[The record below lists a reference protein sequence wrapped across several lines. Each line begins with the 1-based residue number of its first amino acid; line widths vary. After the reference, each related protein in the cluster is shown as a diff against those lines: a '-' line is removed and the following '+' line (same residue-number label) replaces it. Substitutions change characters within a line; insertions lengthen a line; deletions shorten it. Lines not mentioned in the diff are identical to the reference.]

1 MGGVFKLRI
10 VLSGML
16 ESEETVYRFS
26 VLQGMGALDSEI
38 SAVYV
43 KEEELEAFLLENKSR
58 VISLEDM
65 KERAQYLPVFP
76 EKVKSKTDR
85 DCIKSGKPQLVSCAK
100 EDGVYRV
107 GFFNKRGEFL
117 SDYGDAVL
125 SRLLGEVFCGK
136 AILLKSEL
144 IDSSVYELLSGM
156 SDKMSEVL
164 NDLSRGKLTGGDLS
178 DSSLN
183 GIFGD
188 SPTVKS
194 EGLKGGVGNGVN
206 VYSKYASSVSVEA
219 SEIQATGTAILDMS
233 KCSLLSEFSL
243 YDECDDDDLPET
255 SLDRLTLIFPSGIG
269 NLRGDSFTVRAEELC
284 IQNLEV
290 LGSFNEVALYDAE
303 LSGVNEITAEYIVI
317 DGCSGIDK
325 LTISAPW
332 YSKNL
337 GDIALCDLP
346 TLSELTVNRFQVAV
360 NAKTVLIIEDC
371 PKLRKV
377 YLSCVATNLS
387 CALDLA
393 RFGGDTEAGRE
404 LFYQSHTSIRE
415 LQVECSSFSCSER
428 LVDITREFPD
438 LEKLCLT
445 GNLEINQ
452 SDFVLVVPRGCKV
465 DCSDR
470 RLRSK
475 VVTRQ
480 V

>member
-16 ESEETVYRFS
+16 DSEETVYRFS

-38 SAVYV
+38 SAVCV
-43 KEEELEAFLLENKSR
+43 KEAELEAFLLENKSR
-58 VISLEDM
+58 VLSLEGM
-65 KERAQYLPVFP
+65 KERAKYLPVFP
-76 EKVKSKTDR
+76 EKVKSKTDNS
-85 DCIKSGKPQLVSCAK
+85 CIKSGKSQLVSCVK

-178 DSSLN
+178 ESSFN
-183 GIFGD
+183 GVFGD

-194 EGLKGGVGNGVN
+194 EGLKGVGNGVN
-206 VYSKYASSVSVEA
+206 IYSKYASSVSVEA

-269 NLRGDSFTVRAEELC
+269 NLRGNSFTVMAKELC
-284 IQNLEV
+284 IQNLGV
-290 LGSFNEVALYDAE
+290 LGSFKEVALCDTA
-303 LSGVNEITAEYIVI
+303 LSGVSEIIAENILM
-317 DGCSGIDK
+317 DSCSGLEK
-325 LTISAPW
+325 LTISAAW
-332 YSKNL
+332 YNAKLNEVNL
-337 GDIALCDLP
+337 YNLP
-346 TLSELTVNRFQVAV
+346 TLSELNVNWLQGG
-360 NAKTVLIIEDC
+360 NSII
-371 PKLRKV
+371 
-377 YLSCVATNLS
+377 Y
-387 CALDLA
+387 
-393 RFGGDTEAGRE
+393 
-404 LFYQSHTSIRE
+404 
-415 LQVECSSFSCSER
+415 
-428 LVDITREFPD
+428 
-438 LEKLCLT
+438 
-445 GNLEINQ
+445 
-452 SDFVLVVPRGCKV
+452 
-465 DCSDR
+465 
-470 RLRSK
+470 
-475 VVTRQ
+475 
-480 V
+480 

>member
-10 VLSGML
+10 VLSGRL
-16 ESEETVYRFS
+16 DSEETVYRFS
-26 VLQGMGALDSEI
+26 VLQGMGELDGEI

-43 KEEELEAFLLENKSR
+43 KEAELEEFLLDSKSL
-58 VISLEDM
+58 VISPNDI
-65 KERAQYLPVFP
+65 KERAKYLPVFP
-76 EKVKSKTDR
+76 EKVKSKTDGS
-85 DCIKSGKPQLVSCAK
+85 CIKSGKSQLVSCAK

-107 GFFNKRGEFL
+107 GFFNKCGEFL
-117 SDYGDAVL
+117 SEYGNGVL

-136 AILLKSEL
+136 AILLRSEL

-194 EGLKGGVGNGVN
+194 EGLKGVGNGVN

-219 SEIQATGTAILDMS
+219 SEIQATGTVILDMS

-255 SLDRLTLIFPSGIG
+255 CLDKLTLIFPSGVG

-284 IQNLEV
+284 IKNLEV
-290 LGSFNEVALYDAE
+290 LGSFNEVALCDTA
-303 LSGVNEITAEYIVI
+303 LSGVSEIIAENIVI

-337 GDIALCDLP
+337 GDITLCDLP

-393 RFGGDTEAGRE
+393 RFGGDTEEGGR
-404 LFYQSHTSIRE
+404 LFSQADTSIRE
-415 LQVECSSFSCSER
+415 LSVECSWFSCSER
-428 LVDITREFPD
+428 MVDITKEFPD

-475 VVTRQ
+475 VVSRQ
-480 V
+480 E

>member
-16 ESEETVYRFS
+16 DSEEIVYRFS
-26 VLQGMGALDSEI
+26 VLQGMGALDGEI

-43 KEEELEAFLLENKSR
+43 KEAELEEFLLESKSL
-58 VISLEDM
+58 VVSPSDI
-65 KERAQYLPVFP
+65 KERAKYLPVFP
-76 EKVKSKTDR
+76 EKVKSKTDSS
-85 DCIKSGKPQLVSCAK
+85 CIKSGKPQLISCAK
-100 EDGVYRV
+100 EDGKYRV
-107 GFFNKRGEFL
+107 GFFNRLGEFL
-117 SDYGDAVL
+117 SEYGEGAL

-178 DSSLN
+178 ESSFN
-183 GIFGD
+183 GVFGD

-194 EGLKGGVGNGVN
+194 EGLKGVGNGVN
-206 VYSKYASSVSVEA
+206 IYSKYASSVSVRA
-219 SEIQATGTAILDMS
+219 KEIQATGTVILDMS

-243 YDECDDDDLPET
+243 DDGCDDDDLPDT
-255 SLDRLTLIFPSGIG
+255 SLDKLTLIFPSGVG

-284 IQNLEV
+284 IKNLEV

-377 YLSCVATNLS
+377 YLNCVATNLS

-393 RFGGDTEAGRE
+393 RFGGDTEEGGR
-404 LFYQSHTSIRE
+404 LFSQADTSIRE
-415 LQVECSSFSCSER
+415 LSVECSWFSCSER
-428 LVDITREFPD
+428 MVDITREFPD

-475 VVTRQ
+475 VVSRQ
-480 V
+480 E

>member
-10 VLSGML
+10 VLSGRL
-16 ESEETVYRFS
+16 DSEETVYRFS
-26 VLQGMGALDSEI
+26 VLQGMGELDGEI

-43 KEEELEAFLLENKSR
+43 KEAELEEFLLDSKSL
-58 VISLEDM
+58 VISPNDI
-65 KERAQYLPVFP
+65 KERAKYLPVFP
-76 EKVKSKTDR
+76 EKVKSTTDSG
-85 DCIKSGKPQLVSCAK
+85 CIKSGKSQLVSCAK
-100 EDGVYRV
+100 EDGMYRV
-107 GFFNKRGEFL
+107 GFFNGRGEFL
-117 SDYGDAVL
+117 SEYGDGVL
-125 SRLLGEVFCGK
+125 SRLLGDVFCGK

-156 SDKMSEVL
+156 SDKMSEVF

-194 EGLKGGVGNGVN
+194 EGLKGVGNGVN

-219 SEIQATGTAILDMS
+219 SEIQATGTVILDMS
-233 KCSLLSEFSL
+233 KCSFLSEFSL
-243 YDECDDDDLPET
+243 GGDCDDDDLP
-255 SLDRLTLIFPSGIG
+255 DKLTLIFPRGVG

-377 YLSCVATNLS
+377 YLNCVATNLS

-393 RFGGDTEAGRE
+393 RFGGDTEEGGR
-404 LFYQSHTSIRE
+404 LFSQADTSIRE
-415 LQVECSSFSCSER
+415 LSVECSWFSCSER
-428 LVDITREFPD
+428 MVDITREFPD

-452 SDFVLVVPRGCKV
+452 SDFILVVPRGCTV

-480 V
+480 E

>member
-16 ESEETVYRFS
+16 DSEETVYRFS
-26 VLQGMGALDSEI
+26 VLQGMGALDGEI

-43 KEEELEAFLLENKSR
+43 KEAEIEEFLLENKSR
-58 VISLEDM
+58 VLSLEGM
-65 KERAQYLPVFP
+65 KERAKCLPVFP
-76 EKVKSKTDR
+76 EKVKPKTDSG
-85 DCIKSGKPQLVSCAK
+85 CIKSGKSQLVSCVK

-117 SDYGDAVL
+117 SDYGDGVL
-125 SRLLGEVFCGK
+125 SRLLGDVFCGK

-194 EGLKGGVGNGVN
+194 EGLKGVGNGVN
-206 VYSKYASSVSVEA
+206 VYSKYASSVSVSAE
-219 SEIQATGTAILDMS
+219 EIQATGTVILDMS

-255 SLDRLTLIFPSGIG
+255 CLDKLALIFPRGVG

-337 GDIALCDLP
+337 GDITLCDLP

-371 PKLRKV
+371 QKLRKV
-377 YLSCVATNLS
+377 YLNCVTTNLS
-387 CALDLA
+387 CVLDLA
-393 RFGGDTEAGRE
+393 RFGGDTEEGGR
-404 LFYQSHTSIRE
+404 LFSQADTSIRE
-415 LQVECSSFSCSER
+415 LSVECSWFSCSER
-428 LVDITREFPD
+428 MVDITREFPD

-445 GNLEINQ
+445 GKLEINQ
-452 SDFVLVVPRGCKV
+452 SDFILVVPRGCTV

-475 VVTRQ
+475 VVSRQ
-480 V
+480 E

>member
-10 VLSGML
+10 VLSGVL
-16 ESEETVYRFS
+16 DSEETVYRFS

-43 KEEELEAFLLENKSR
+43 KEAELEEFLLENKSL
-58 VISLEDM
+58 VISPNDI
-65 KERAQYLPVFP
+65 KERAKYLPVFP
-76 EKVKSKTDR
+76 EKVKSKTDSG
-85 DCIKSGKPQLVSCAK
+85 CIKSGKSQLVSCVK

-107 GFFNKRGEFL
+107 GFFNERGEFL
-117 SDYGDAVL
+117 SEYGNGVL
-125 SRLLGEVFCGK
+125 SRLLGKVFCGK

-178 DSSLN
+178 ESSIN
-183 GIFGD
+183 SIFGY

-194 EGLKGGVGNGVN
+194 EGLKGVGNGVN
-206 VYSKYASSVSVEA
+206 IYSKYASSVSVEA

-233 KCSLLSEFSL
+233 KCSLLSEFNL
-243 YDECDDDDLPET
+243 YDECDDDGLPET
-255 SLDRLTLIFPSGIG
+255 SLDRLTLIFPSGVG
-269 NLRGDSFTVRAEELC
+269 NLRGNSFTVSAEELC

-290 LGSFNEVALYDAE
+290 LGSFEYVSLYGAE
-303 LSGVNEITAEYIVI
+303 LSGVTAISAENIDI

-325 LTISAPW
+325 LTISALW
-332 YSKNL
+332 YNAKLNEVNL
-337 GDIALCDLP
+337 YNLP
-346 TLSELTVNRFQVAV
+346 TLSELNVNWLQEGTA
-360 NAKTVLIIEDC
+360 LSIEEC
-371 PKLRKV
+371 PSLSKV
-377 YLSCVATNLS
+377 YIKCVAGSSHGSLN
-387 CALDLA
+387 LA
-393 RFGGDTEAGRE
+393 RIAGETEAGRG

-415 LQVECSSFSCSER
+415 LGVECSWFSCSER
-428 LVDITREFPD
+428 MVDITREFPD

-475 VVTRQ
+475 VVSRQ
-480 V
+480 E

>member
-1 MGGVFKLRI
+1 MGGVFKLRV
-10 VLSGML
+10 VLSGVFD
-16 ESEETVYRFS
+16 SEETVYRFS
-26 VLQGMGALDSEI
+26 VLQGMGELDSEI

-43 KEEELEAFLLENKSR
+43 KEAEFEEFLLDSKSL
-58 VISLEDM
+58 VISPNDI

-76 EKVKSKTDR
+76 EKVKSKTDSS
-85 DCIKSGKPQLVSCAK
+85 CIKSGKPQLVSCTK

-107 GFFNKRGEFL
+107 GFFNKCGEFL
-117 SDYGDAVL
+117 SEYGNGVL

-178 DSSLN
+178 ESSIN
-183 GIFGD
+183 SIFVD

-194 EGLKGGVGNGVN
+194 EGLKGVGNGVN
-206 VYSKYASSVSVEA
+206 IYSKYASSVSVEA

-243 YDECDDDDLPET
+243 YDECDDDGLPET
-255 SLDRLTLIFPSGIG
+255 SLDRLTLIFPSGVG
-269 NLRGDSFTVRAEELC
+269 NLRGNSFTVTAGELC

-290 LGSFNEVALYDAE
+290 LGSFEYVSLYGAE
-303 LSGVNEITAEYIVI
+303 LSGVTAISAENIDI
-317 DGCSGIDK
+317 DGCRGIDK
-325 LTISAPW
+325 LTISALW
-332 YSKNL
+332 YNANL
-337 GDIALCDLP
+337 NEVNLYNLP
-346 TLSELTVNRFQVAV
+346 TLSELNVNWLQEGTA
-360 NAKTVLIIEDC
+360 LSIEEC
-371 PKLRKV
+371 PSLSKV
-377 YLSCVATNLS
+377 YIKCVADSSWSGLN
-387 CALDLA
+387 LA
-393 RFGGDTEAGRE
+393 RIAGDTEAGRG
-404 LFYQSHTSIRE
+404 LFDQSHTSIRE

-428 LVDITREFPD
+428 LVDITKEFPD

-475 VVTRQ
+475 VVSRQ
-480 V
+480 E

>member
-10 VLSGML
+10 VLSGVL
-16 ESEETVYRFS
+16 DSEETVYRFS

-43 KEEELEAFLLENKSR
+43 KEAEIEAFLLENKSR
-58 VISLEDM
+58 VLSLEGM
-65 KERAQYLPVFP
+65 KDRAKYLPVFP
-76 EKVKSKTDR
+76 EKVKSKTDSS
-85 DCIKSGKPQLVSCAK
+85 CIKSGKSQLVSCVK

-107 GFFNKRGEFL
+107 GFFNKSGEFL
-117 SDYGDAVL
+117 SEYGDGVL
-125 SRLLGEVFCGK
+125 GRLLGEVFCGK

-178 DSSLN
+178 ESSLN

-194 EGLKGGVGNGVN
+194 EGLKGVGSGVN
-206 VYSKYASSVSVEA
+206 IYSKYASSVSVSA
-219 SEIQATGTAILDMS
+219 KEIQATGTAILDMS

-243 YDECDDDDLPET
+243 YDECDDDGLPET
-255 SLDRLTLIFPSGIG
+255 SLARLTLIFPSGVG

-290 LGSFNEVALYDAE
+290 LGSFKEVALCDTA
-303 LSGVNEITAEYIVI
+303 LSGVSEIRAENILM
-317 DGCSGIDK
+317 DSCSGIEK
-325 LTISAPW
+325 LTISAAW
-332 YSKNL
+332 YNAKF
-337 GDIALCDLP
+337 DEIELCNLP
-346 TLSELTVNRFQVAV
+346 TLSELNVNWFQEGTA
-360 NAKTVLIIEDC
+360 LSIDDC
-371 PKLRKV
+371 QNLSKV
-377 YLSCVATNLS
+377 YIKCVAGSSWSGLN
-387 CALDLA
+387 LA
-393 RFGGDTEAGRE
+393 RIAGDTEAGSG

-415 LQVECSSFSCSER
+415 LGVECSWFSCSER
-428 LVDITREFPD
+428 MVDITREFPD

-452 SDFVLVVPRGCKV
+452 SDFVLVVPRDCKV

-475 VVTRQ
+475 VVSR
-480 V
+480 

>member
-10 VLSGML
+10 VLSGVL
-16 ESEETVYRFS
+16 DSEETVYRFS

-43 KEEELEAFLLENKSR
+43 KEAEFEEFLLDSKSL
-58 VISLEDM
+58 VISPSDI
-65 KERAQYLPVFP
+65 KERAKYLPVFP

-85 DCIKSGKPQLVSCAK
+85 DCIKSGKPQLVSCVK

-144 IDSSVYELLSGM
+144 IDSSVYEMLSGM
-156 SDKMSEVL
+156 SDKMREVL

-194 EGLKGGVGNGVN
+194 EGLKGVGNGVN
-206 VYSKYASSVSVEA
+206 VYSKYASSVSVSA
-219 SEIQATGTAILDMS
+219 REIRDTGTVVLDMS

-243 YDECDDDDLPET
+243 DDDCDDCGFPTTE
-255 SLDRLTLIFPSGIG
+255 LDMLTLIFPSGVG
-269 NLRGDSFTVRAEELC
+269 NLRGNSFTVSAEELC
-284 IQNLEV
+284 IQNLGV
-290 LGSFNEVALYDAE
+290 LGSFKEVALCDTA
-303 LSGVNEITAEYIVI
+303 LSGVSEIIAENILM
-317 DGCSGIDK
+317 DSCSGLEK
-325 LTISAPW
+325 LTISAAW
-332 YSKNL
+332 YNAKF
-337 GDIALCDLP
+337 DEIELCNLP
-346 TLSELTVNRFQVAV
+346 TLSELNVNWLQEGTA
-360 NAKTVLIIEDC
+360 LSIEDC
-371 PKLRKV
+371 QNLSKV
-377 YLSCVATNLS
+377 YIKCVADSSYSGLN
-387 CALDLA
+387 LA
-393 RFGGDTEAGRE
+393 RIAGDTEAGRG

-415 LQVECSSFSCSER
+415 LGVECSWFSCSER
-428 LVDITREFPD
+428 MVDITREFPD

-475 VVTRQ
+475 VVSRQ

>member
-1 MGGVFKLRI
+1 M
-10 VLSGML
+10 
-16 ESEETVYRFS
+16 
-26 VLQGMGALDSEI
+26 
-38 SAVYV
+38 
-43 KEEELEAFLLENKSR
+43 
-58 VISLEDM
+58 
-65 KERAQYLPVFP
+65 
-76 EKVKSKTDR
+76 
-85 DCIKSGKPQLVSCAK
+85 
-100 EDGVYRV
+100 YRV
-107 GFFNKRGEFL
+107 GFFNGRGEFL
-117 SDYGDAVL
+117 SEYGNGVL

-156 SDKMSEVL
+156 YDNMSEVL

-178 DSSLN
+178 ESSIN

-194 EGLKGGVGNGVN
+194 EGLKGVGNGVN

-219 SEIQATGTAILDMS
+219 SEIQATGTVILDMS

-255 SLDRLTLIFPSGIG
+255 CLDKLTLIFPRGVG
-269 NLRGDSFTVRAEELC
+269 NLRGDSFTVRAKELC

-290 LGSFNEVALYDAE
+290 LGSFEYVSLYGAE
-303 LSGVNEITAEYIVI
+303 LSGVTAISAENIDI

-325 LTISAPW
+325 LTISALW
-332 YSKNL
+332 YNANL
-337 GDIALCDLP
+337 NEVNLYNLP
-346 TLSELTVNRFQVAV
+346 TLSELNVNWLQEGTA
-360 NAKTVLIIEDC
+360 LSIEEC
-371 PKLRKV
+371 PSLSKV
-377 YLSCVATNLS
+377 YIKCVTDSSYGSLN
-387 CALDLA
+387 LA
-393 RFGGDTEAGRE
+393 RIAGDTEAGRG

-415 LQVECSSFSCSER
+415 LGVECSSFSCSER
-428 LVDITREFPD
+428 MVDITREFPD

-470 RLRSK
+470 RLRYK
-475 VVTRQ
+475 VVSRQ
-480 V
+480 E

>member
-10 VLSGML
+10 VLSGVL
-16 ESEETVYRFS
+16 DSEETVYRFS

-43 KEEELEAFLLENKSR
+43 KEAEIEEFLLENKSR
-58 VISLEDM
+58 VLSLEGM
-65 KERAQYLPVFP
+65 KDRAKYLPVFP
-76 EKVKSKTDR
+76 EKVKSKTDSS
-85 DCIKSGKPQLVSCAK
+85 CIKSGKPQLVSCAK

-107 GFFNKRGEFL
+107 GFFNKCGEFL
-117 SDYGDAVL
+117 SEYGNGVL

-136 AILLKSEL
+136 AILLRSEL

-178 DSSLN
+178 ESSFN
-183 GIFGD
+183 GVFGD

-194 EGLKGGVGNGVN
+194 EGLKGVGNGVN
-206 VYSKYASSVSVEA
+206 VYSKYASSVSVSA
-219 SEIQATGTAILDMS
+219 KEIQATGTAILDMS

-269 NLRGDSFTVRAEELC
+269 NLRGDSFTVTAGELC
-284 IQNLEV
+284 IKNLEV
-290 LGSFNEVALYDAE
+290 LGSFEYVSLYGAE
-303 LSGVNEITAEYIVI
+303 LSGVTAISAENIDI

-325 LTISAPW
+325 LTISALW
-332 YSKNL
+332 YNANL
-337 GDIALCDLP
+337 NEVNLYNLP
-346 TLSELTVNRFQVAV
+346 TLSELNVNWLQEGTA
-360 NAKTVLIIEDC
+360 LSIEEC
-371 PKLRKV
+371 PSLSKV
-377 YLSCVATNLS
+377 YIKCVADSSYGSLN
-387 CALDLA
+387 LA
-393 RFGGDTEAGRE
+393 RIAGDTEAWRG

-428 LVDITREFPD
+428 LVDITKEFPD

-445 GNLEINQ
+445 GNLEINK

-475 VVTRQ
+475 VVSRQ
-480 V
+480 E

>member
-10 VLSGML
+10 VLSGRL
-16 ESEETVYRFS
+16 DSEETVYRFS
-26 VLQGMGALDSEI
+26 VLQGMGGLDGEI

-43 KEEELEAFLLENKSR
+43 KEAEFEEFLLDSKSL
-58 VISLEDM
+58 VISPSDI
-65 KERAQYLPVFP
+65 KERAKYLPVFP

-85 DCIKSGKPQLVSCAK
+85 DCIKSGKPQLVSCVK

-144 IDSSVYELLSGM
+144 IDSSVYEILSGM
-156 SDKMSEVL
+156 SDNMSEVL

-178 DSSLN
+178 ESSFN
-183 GIFGD
+183 GVFGD

-194 EGLKGGVGNGVN
+194 EGLKGVGNGVN
-206 VYSKYASSVSVEA
+206 IYSKYASSVSVEA

-255 SLDRLTLIFPSGIG
+255 SLDRLTLIFPSGVG
-269 NLRGDSFTVRAEELC
+269 NLRGNSFTVTAGELC

-290 LGSFNEVALYDAE
+290 LGSFEYVSLYGAE
-303 LSGVNEITAEYIVI
+303 LSGVNAISAENITIG
-317 DGCSGIDK
+317 GCSGIDK
-325 LTISAPW
+325 LTISALW
-332 YSKNL
+332 YNANL
-337 GDIALCDLP
+337 NEVNLYNLP
-346 TLSELTVNRFQVAV
+346 TLSELNVNWLQEGTA
-360 NAKTVLIIEDC
+360 LSIEEC
-371 PKLRKV
+371 PSLSKV
-377 YLSCVATNLS
+377 YIKCVAGSSWSGLN
-387 CALDLA
+387 LA
-393 RFGGDTEAGRE
+393 RIAGDTEAGRG

-428 LVDITREFPD
+428 MVDITKEFPD

>member
-16 ESEETVYRFS
+16 DSEETVYRFS
-26 VLQGMGALDSEI
+26 VLQGMGALDGEI

-43 KEEELEAFLLENKSR
+43 KEAELEEFLLDSKSL
-58 VISLEDM
+58 VISPSDI
-65 KERAQYLPVFP
+65 KERAKYLPVFP
-76 EKVKSKTDR
+76 EKVKSKTDGS
-85 DCIKSGKPQLVSCAK
+85 CIKSGKSQLVSCVK

-107 GFFNKRGEFL
+107 GFFNRCGEFL
-117 SDYGDAVL
+117 SEYGEGAL

-178 DSSLN
+178 ESSFN
-183 GIFGD
+183 GVFGD

-194 EGLKGGVGNGVN
+194 EGLKGVGNGVN
-206 VYSKYASSVSVEA
+206 VYSKYASSVSVSA
-219 SEIQATGTAILDMS
+219 KEIQATGTAILDMS

-255 SLDRLTLIFPSGIG
+255 CLDKLTLIFPSGVG
-269 NLRGDSFTVRAEELC
+269 NLRGDSFTVTAGELC

-290 LGSFNEVALYDAE
+290 LGSFKEVALCDTA
-303 LSGVNEITAEYIVI
+303 LSGVSEIIAENIVM
-317 DGCSGIDK
+317 DSCSGLEK
-325 LTISAPW
+325 LTISAAW
-332 YSKNL
+332 YNAKLNEVNL
-337 GDIALCDLP
+337 YNLP
-346 TLSELTVNRFQVAV
+346 TLSELNINWFQEGTA
-360 NAKTVLIIEDC
+360 LSIEEC
-371 PKLRKV
+371 QNLSKV
-377 YLSCVATNLS
+377 YIKCVAGSSWSGLN
-387 CALDLA
+387 LA
-393 RFGGDTEAGRE
+393 RIAGDTEAGRG

-415 LQVECSSFSCSER
+415 LRVECSSFSCSER
-428 LVDITREFPD
+428 IVDITREFPD

-452 SDFVLVVPRGCKV
+452 SDFILVVPRGCKV

-475 VVTRQ
+475 VVSRQ
-480 V
+480 E

>member
-1 MGGVFKLRI
+1 MGGIFKLRI

-16 ESEETVYRFS
+16 DSEETVYRFS
-26 VLQGMGALDSEI
+26 VLQGMGELDSEI

-43 KEEELEAFLLENKSR
+43 KEAELEEFLLDSKSL
-58 VISLEDM
+58 VISPSDI
-65 KERAQYLPVFP
+65 KERAKYLPVFS

-85 DCIKSGKPQLVSCAK
+85 DCIKSGKPQLVSSVK

-136 AILLKSEL
+136 AVLLKSEL

-156 SDKMSEVL
+156 SDKMREVL

-178 DSSLN
+178 ESSIN

-194 EGLKGGVGNGVN
+194 EGLKGVGNGVN

-219 SEIQATGTAILDMS
+219 KEIQATGTAILDMS
-233 KCSLLSEFSL
+233 KCSFLSEFSL
-243 YDECDDDDLPET
+243 GDDCDDDDLPDT
-255 SLDRLTLIFPSGIG
+255 SLDKLTLIFPRGVG
-269 NLRGDSFTVRAEELC
+269 NLRGNSFTVMAKELC

-337 GDIALCDLP
+337 GDITLCDLP

-377 YLSCVATNLS
+377 YLNCVATNLS

-393 RFGGDTEAGRE
+393 RIAGDTEAGRG

-415 LQVECSSFSCSER
+415 LGVECSWFSCSER
-428 LVDITREFPD
+428 MVDITREFPD

-445 GNLEINQ
+445 WNLEINQ

-475 VVTRQ
+475 IVSRQ
-480 V
+480 E

>member
-10 VLSGML
+10 VLSGVL
-16 ESEETVYRFS
+16 DSEETVYRFS
-26 VLQGMGALDSEI
+26 VLQGMGVLDSEI

-43 KEEELEAFLLENKSR
+43 KEAELEEFLLENKSR
-58 VISLEDM
+58 VLSFSDI
-65 KERAQYLPVFP
+65 KERAKYLPVFP
-76 EKVKSKTDR
+76 EKVKPKTDSS
-85 DCIKSGKPQLVSCAK
+85 CIKSGKPQLVSCAK

-107 GFFNKRGEFL
+107 GFFNGRGEFL
-117 SDYGDAVL
+117 SEYGNGVL

-178 DSSLN
+178 ESSIN

-194 EGLKGGVGNGVN
+194 EGLKGVGNGVN

-243 YDECDDDDLPET
+243 GDDCDDSDLPT
-255 SLDRLTLIFPSGIG
+255 TALDRLNLIFPSGIG
-269 NLRGDSFTVRAEELC
+269 NLRGNSFTVMAKELC
-284 IQNLEV
+284 IQNLGV
-290 LGSFNEVALYDAE
+290 LGSFKEVALCDTA
-303 LSGVNEITAEYIVI
+303 LSGVSEIIAENILM
-317 DGCSGIDK
+317 DSCSGLEK
-325 LTISAPW
+325 LTISAAW
-332 YSKNL
+332 YNAKLSEVNL
-337 GDIALCDLP
+337 YNLP
-346 TLSELTVNRFQVAV
+346 TLSELNINWLQEGTA
-360 NAKTVLIIEDC
+360 LSIEEC
-371 PKLRKV
+371 PSLSKV
-377 YLSCVATNLS
+377 YIKCVAGSSWSGLN
-387 CALDLA
+387 LA
-393 RFGGDTEAGRE
+393 RIAGDTEAGRG

-428 LVDITREFPD
+428 LVDITKEFPD

-452 SDFVLVVPRGCKV
+452 SDFILVVPRGCTV

-475 VVTRQ
+475 VVSRQ
-480 V
+480 E

>member
-16 ESEETVYRFS
+16 DSEETVYRFS
-26 VLQGMGALDSEI
+26 VLQGMGELDSEV

-43 KEEELEAFLLENKSR
+43 KEAELEEFLLDSKSL
-58 VISLEDM
+58 VLSLEGM

-76 EKVKSKTDR
+76 EKVKSKTDSS
-85 DCIKSGKPQLVSCAK
+85 CIKSGKSQLVSCVK

-107 GFFNKRGEFL
+107 VFFNKSGELL
-117 SDYGDAVL
+117 SEYGDGAL

-156 SDKMSEVL
+156 SDNMSEVL

-178 DSSLN
+178 ESSIN

-188 SPTVKS
+188 SLTVKS
-194 EGLKGGVGNGVN
+194 EGLKGVGNGVN
-206 VYSKYASSVSVEA
+206 VYSKYASSVSVSA
-219 SEIQATGTAILDMS
+219 KEIQATGTAILDMS
-233 KCSLLSEFSL
+233 KCSFLSEFSL
-243 YDECDDDDLPET
+243 GDDCDDLPDT
-255 SLDRLTLIFPSGIG
+255 SLDKLTLIFPRGVG

-290 LGSFNEVALYDAE
+290 LGSFKEVALCDTA
-303 LSGVNEITAEYIVI
+303 LSGVSEIRAENILM
-317 DGCSGIDK
+317 DSCSGLEK
-325 LTISAPW
+325 LTISAAW
-332 YSKNL
+332 YNAKFDEVNL
-337 GDIALCDLP
+337 YNLP
-346 TLSELTVNRFQVAV
+346 TLSELTVNWLQEGTA
-360 NAKTVLIIEDC
+360 LSIEEC
-371 PKLRKV
+371 QSLSKV
-377 YLSCVATNLS
+377 YIKCVADSSYGSLN
-387 CALDLA
+387 LA
-393 RFGGDTEAGRE
+393 RIAGDTEAGRG
-404 LFYQSHTSIRE
+404 LFYQSHMSIRE
-415 LQVECSSFSCSER
+415 LQVECSSFSCSAR

-475 VVTRQ
+475 VVSRQ
-480 V
+480 E

>member
-10 VLSGML
+10 VLSGVL
-16 ESEETVYRFS
+16 DSEETVYRFS

-65 KERAQYLPVFP
+65 KESAQYLPVFP
-76 EKVKSKTDR
+76 EKVKSKTDSS
-85 DCIKSGKPQLVSCAK
+85 CIKSGKPQLVSCAK

-107 GFFNKRGEFL
+107 GFFNKCGEFL
-117 SDYGDAVL
+117 SEYGNGVL

-144 IDSSVYELLSGM
+144 IDSSVYEMLSGM

-178 DSSLN
+178 ESSIN
-183 GIFGD
+183 GIFVD

-194 EGLKGGVGNGVN
+194 EGLKGVGNGVN
-206 VYSKYASSVSVEA
+206 IYSKYASSVLVSAE
-219 SEIQATGTAILDMS
+219 EIQATGTAILDMS
-233 KCSLLSEFSL
+233 KCSFLSEFSL
-243 YDECDDDDLPET
+243 GDDFDYDDIPDTP
-255 SLDRLTLIFPSGIG
+255 LDKLTLIFPSGVG

-337 GDIALCDLP
+337 GDITLCDLP
-346 TLSELTVNRFQVAV
+346 TLSELTVNRFQVAG

-377 YLSCVATNLS
+377 YLRCVTTSLF
-387 CALDLA
+387 CKLDLA
-393 RFGGDTEAGRE
+393 RFGGDTEEGGR
-404 LFYQSHTSIRE
+404 LFSQADTSIRE
-415 LQVECSSFSCSER
+415 LSVECSWFSCSER
-428 LVDITREFPD
+428 KVDITREFPD

-452 SDFVLVVPRGCKV
+452 SDFVLVVPSGCKV

-475 VVTRQ
+475 VVSRQ
-480 V
+480 E

>member
-16 ESEETVYRFS
+16 DSEEIVYRFS
-26 VLQGMGALDSEI
+26 VLQGMGALYSEI

-43 KEEELEAFLLENKSR
+43 KEAELEEFLLENKSR
-58 VISLEDM
+58 VLSFSDI

-76 EKVKSKTDR
+76 EKVKSKTDSS
-85 DCIKSGKPQLVSCAK
+85 CIKSGKPQLIFCVK
-100 EDGVYRV
+100 EDGKYRV
-107 GFFNKRGEFL
+107 GFFNRLGEFL
-117 SDYGDAVL
+117 SEYGDGVL
-125 SRLLGEVFCGK
+125 GRLLGEVFCGK

-144 IDSSVYELLSGM
+144 IDSSVYEMLSGM
-156 SDKMSEVL
+156 SDKMSKVL

-178 DSSLN
+178 ESSIN

-194 EGLKGGVGNGVN
+194 EGLKGVGNGVN
-206 VYSKYASSVSVEA
+206 IYSKYASSVSVRA
-219 SEIQATGTAILDMS
+219 KEIQATGTVILDMS

-243 YDECDDDDLPET
+243 DDDCDDDDLPDT
-255 SLDRLTLIFPSGIG
+255 SLDKLTLIFPSGVG

-284 IQNLEV
+284 IKNLEV
-290 LGSFNEVALYDAE
+290 LGSFNEVALYDTA
-303 LSGVNEITAEYIVI
+303 LSGVSEIRAENILM
-317 DGCSGIDK
+317 DSCSGIEK
-325 LTISAPW
+325 LTISAAW
-332 YSKNL
+332 YNAKFDEIELCNL
-337 GDIALCDLP
+337 PA
-346 TLSELTVNRFQVAV
+346 LSELNVNWFQEGTA
-360 NAKTVLIIEDC
+360 LSIEDC
-371 PKLRKV
+371 QNLSKV
-377 YLSCVATNLS
+377 YIKCVADSSYSGLN
-387 CALDLA
+387 LA
-393 RFGGDTEAGRE
+393 RIAGDIEAGRG

-428 LVDITREFPD
+428 LVDITKEFPD

-475 VVTRQ
+475 VVSRQ
-480 V
+480 E

>member
-16 ESEETVYRFS
+16 DSEETVYRFS

-43 KEEELEAFLLENKSR
+43 KEAELEEFLLENKSR

-76 EKVKSKTDR
+76 EKVKSKTDSS
-85 DCIKSGKPQLVSCAK
+85 CIKSGKPQLVSCAK

-107 GFFNKRGEFL
+107 GFFNKCGEFL
-117 SDYGDAVL
+117 SEYGNGVL

-136 AILLKSEL
+136 AILLRSEL
-144 IDSSVYELLSGM
+144 IDSSVYEILSGM
-156 SDKMSEVL
+156 SDNMSEVL

-178 DSSLN
+178 ESSFN
-183 GIFGD
+183 GVFGD

-194 EGLKGGVGNGVN
+194 EGLKGVGNGVN
-206 VYSKYASSVSVEA
+206 IYSKYASSVSVEA

-255 SLDRLTLIFPSGIG
+255 SLDRLTLIFPSRIG
-269 NLRGDSFTVRAEELC
+269 NLRGDSFTVTAGELC

-290 LGSFNEVALYDAE
+290 LGSFEYVSLYGAE
-303 LSGVNEITAEYIVI
+303 LSGVNAISAENITIG
-317 DGCSGIDK
+317 GCSGIDK
-325 LTISAPW
+325 LTISALW
-332 YSKNL
+332 YNANL
-337 GDIALCDLP
+337 NEVNLYNLP
-346 TLSELTVNRFQVAV
+346 TLSELNVNWLQEGTA
-360 NAKTVLIIEDC
+360 LSIEEC
-371 PKLRKV
+371 QNLSKV
-377 YLSCVATNLS
+377 YIKCVADSSYSGLN
-387 CALDLA
+387 LA
-393 RFGGDTEAGRE
+393 RIAGDTEAGRG

-428 LVDITREFPD
+428 LVDITKEFPD
-438 LEKLCLT
+438 LEKLRLT

-470 RLRSK
+470 RLRAMI
-475 VVTRQ
+475 VTRQ

>member
-1 MGGVFKLRI
+1 MGGIFKLRI
-10 VLSGML
+10 VLSGVL
-16 ESEETVYRFS
+16 DSEETVYRFS

-38 SAVYV
+38 STVYV

-58 VISLEDM
+58 VLSLEGM
-65 KERAQYLPVFP
+65 KERANYLPVFP
-76 EKVKSKTDR
+76 EKVKSKTDGS
-85 DCIKSGKPQLVSCAK
+85 CIKSGKLQLVSCEK

-107 GFFNKRGEFL
+107 GFFNRRGEFL
-117 SDYGDAVL
+117 SEYGDGAL

-178 DSSLN
+178 DSSIN

-188 SPTVKS
+188 SLTVKS
-194 EGLKGGVGNGVN
+194 EGLKGVGNGVN
-206 VYSKYASSVSVEA
+206 VYSKYASSVSVSA
-219 SEIQATGTAILDMS
+219 KEIQATGTAILDMS
-233 KCSLLSEFSL
+233 KCSFLSEFSL

-255 SLDRLTLIFPSGIG
+255 SLDRLTLIFPSGVG
-269 NLRGDSFTVRAEELC
+269 NLRGDSFTVTAEELC

-290 LGSFNEVALYDAE
+290 LGSFEYVSLYGAE
-303 LSGVNEITAEYIVI
+303 LSGVNVISAENITIG
-317 DGCSGIDK
+317 GCSGIEK
-325 LTISAPW
+325 LTISALW
-332 YSKNL
+332 YNAKLNEVNL
-337 GDIALCDLP
+337 YNLP
-346 TLSELTVNRFQVAV
+346 TLSELNVNWLQEGTA
-360 NAKTVLIIEDC
+360 LSIEEC
-371 PKLRKV
+371 PSLSKV
-377 YLSCVATNLS
+377 YIKCVADSSYGSLN
-387 CALDLA
+387 LA
-393 RFGGDTEAGRE
+393 RIAGETEAGRG

-415 LQVECSSFSCSER
+415 LGVECSWFSCSER
-428 LVDITREFPD
+428 MVDITREFPD

>member
-10 VLSGML
+10 VLSGVL
-16 ESEETVYRFS
+16 DSEETVYRFS
-26 VLQGMGALDSEI
+26 VLQGIGVLDSEI

-43 KEEELEAFLLENKSR
+43 KEAELEAFLFENKSR

-76 EKVKSKTDR
+76 EKVKSKTDGS
-85 DCIKSGKPQLVSCAK
+85 CIKSGKSQLVSCVK

-194 EGLKGGVGNGVN
+194 EGLKGVGNGVN
-206 VYSKYASSVSVEA
+206 VYSKYASSVSVSA
-219 SEIQATGTAILDMS
+219 KEIQATGTAILDMS

-243 YDECDDDDLPET
+243 YDECDDDDGLPET
-255 SLDRLTLIFPSGIG
+255 CLDKLTLIFPSGVG
-269 NLRGDSFTVRAEELC
+269 NLRGDSFTVTAGELY

-290 LGSFNEVALYDAE
+290 LGSFEYVSLYGAE
-303 LSGVNEITAEYIVI
+303 LSGVTAISAENIDI

-325 LTISAPW
+325 LTISALW
-332 YSKNL
+332 YNANL
-337 GDIALCDLP
+337 NEVNLYNLP
-346 TLSELTVNRFQVAV
+346 TLSELNVNWLQEGTA
-360 NAKTVLIIEDC
+360 LSIEEC
-371 PKLRKV
+371 PSLSKV
-377 YLSCVATNLS
+377 YIKCVAGSSWSGLNLVRI
-387 CALDLA
+387 A
-393 RFGGDTEAGRE
+393 GDTEAGRG

-428 LVDITREFPD
+428 LVDITKEFPD

-470 RLRSK
+470 RLWSK
-475 VVTRQ
+475 VVSRQ
-480 V
+480 E

>member
-16 ESEETVYRFS
+16 DSEETVYRFS
-26 VLQGMGALDSEI
+26 VLQGMGELDGEI

-43 KEEELEAFLLENKSR
+43 KEAEFEEFLLENKSR
-58 VISLEDM
+58 VLSLEGM
-65 KERAQYLPVFP
+65 KERAKCLPVFP
-76 EKVKSKTDR
+76 EKVKSKTDS
-85 DCIKSGKPQLVSCAK
+85 DCIKSGKSQLVSCVK
-100 EDGVYRV
+100 EAGVYRV
-107 GFFNKRGEFL
+107 GFFNRCGEFL
-117 SDYGDAVL
+117 SEYGDGVL
-125 SRLLGEVFCGK
+125 SRLLGEVFCGN

-144 IDSSVYELLSGM
+144 IDSSVYEILSGM
-156 SDKMSEVL
+156 FDKMSEVL

-178 DSSLN
+178 ESSIN

-188 SPTVKS
+188 SLTVKS
-194 EGLKGGVGNGVN
+194 EGLKGVGNGVN
-206 VYSKYASSVSVEA
+206 VYSKYASSVSVSA
-219 SEIQATGTAILDMS
+219 KEIQATGTAILDMS
-233 KCSLLSEFSL
+233 KCSFLSEFSL
-243 YDECDDDDLPET
+243 GDDCDDDDLPDT
-255 SLDRLTLIFPSGIG
+255 SLDKLTLIFPRGVG

-377 YLSCVATNLS
+377 YLNCVATNLS

-393 RFGGDTEAGRE
+393 RFGGDTEEGGR
-404 LFYQSHTSIRE
+404 LFSQADTSIRE
-415 LQVECSSFSCSER
+415 LSVECSWFSCSER
-428 LVDITREFPD
+428 MVDITREFPD

-445 GNLEINQ
+445 GNLEITQ
-452 SDFVLVVPRGCKV
+452 SDFILVVPRGCTV

-475 VVTRQ
+475 VVSRQ
-480 V
+480 E

>member
-1 MGGVFKLRI
+1 MGGIFKLRI

-16 ESEETVYRFS
+16 DSEETVYRFS
-26 VLQGMGALDSEI
+26 VLQGMGSLDSEI

-43 KEEELEAFLLENKSR
+43 KEAELEEFLLDSKSR
-58 VISLEDM
+58 VISLEGM
-65 KERAQYLPVFP
+65 KERAKHLPVFP
-76 EKVKSKTDR
+76 EKVKSKTDS
-85 DCIKSGKPQLVSCAK
+85 DCIKSGKPQLVSCVK

-107 GFFNKRGEFL
+107 GFFNGRGEFL
-117 SDYGDAVL
+117 SEYGNGVL

-144 IDSSVYELLSGM
+144 IDSSVYEILSGM

-178 DSSLN
+178 ESSFN
-183 GIFGD
+183 GVFGD

-194 EGLKGGVGNGVN
+194 EGLKGVGNGVN
-206 VYSKYASSVSVEA
+206 VYSKYASSVSVSA
-219 SEIQATGTAILDMS
+219 KEIQATGTAILDMS
-233 KCSLLSEFSL
+233 KCSLLNEFSL
-243 YDECDDDDLPET
+243 YDDCDADDLPET
-255 SLDRLTLIFPSGIG
+255 SLDRLTLIFPSGVG
-269 NLRGDSFTVRAEELC
+269 NLRGNSFTVRAEELC

-290 LGSFNEVALYDAE
+290 LGSFEYVSLYGAE
-303 LSGVNEITAEYIVI
+303 LSGVTAISAENIDI

-325 LTISAPW
+325 LTISALW
-332 YSKNL
+332 YNAKLNEVNL
-337 GDIALCDLP
+337 YNLP
-346 TLSELTVNRFQVAV
+346 TLSELNVNWLQEGTA
-360 NAKTVLIIEDC
+360 LSIEEC
-371 PKLRKV
+371 PSLSKV
-377 YLSCVATNLS
+377 YIKCVADSSWSGLN
-387 CALDLA
+387 LA
-393 RFGGDTEAGRE
+393 RIAGDTEAGRG

-428 LVDITREFPD
+428 LVDITKEFPD

-475 VVTRQ
+475 VVSRQ
-480 V
+480 E

>member
-1 MGGVFKLRI
+1 MSRVFKLRI
-10 VLSGML
+10 VLSGVL
-16 ESEETVYRFS
+16 DSEGTVYRFS

-43 KEEELEAFLLENKSR
+43 KEAELEEFLLENKSR
-58 VISLEDM
+58 VLSFSDI
-65 KERAQYLPVFP
+65 KERAKYLPVFP
-76 EKVKSKTDR
+76 EKVKSKTDSS
-85 DCIKSGKPQLVSCAK
+85 CIKSGKSQLVSCAK

-107 GFFNKRGEFL
+107 GFFNRCGEFL
-117 SDYGDAVL
+117 SEYGEGAL
-125 SRLLGEVFCGK
+125 SRLLGEGCCGK

-144 IDSSVYELLSGM
+144 IDSSVYEILSGM

-178 DSSLN
+178 ESSIN

-188 SPTVKS
+188 SLTVKS
-194 EGLKGGVGNGVN
+194 EGLKGVGNGVN

-233 KCSLLSEFSL
+233 KCSFLSEFSL
-243 YDECDDDDLPET
+243 DDDCDDSDLPT
-255 SLDRLTLIFPSGIG
+255 TALDRLNLIFPSGIG
-269 NLRGDSFTVRAEELC
+269 TLRGNSFTVMAKELC

-290 LGSFNEVALYDAE
+290 LGSFEYVSLYGAE
-303 LSGVNEITAEYIVI
+303 LSGVTAISAENIDI

-325 LTISAPW
+325 LTISALW
-332 YSKNL
+332 YNANL
-337 GDIALCDLP
+337 NEVNLYNLP
-346 TLSELTVNRFQVAV
+346 TLSELNVNWLQEGTA
-360 NAKTVLIIEDC
+360 LSIEEY
-371 PKLRKV
+371 PSLSKV
-377 YLSCVATNLS
+377 YIKCVADSSYGSLN
-387 CALDLA
+387 LA
-393 RFGGDTEAGRE
+393 RIAGDTEAGRG

-428 LVDITREFPD
+428 LVDITKEFPD

-475 VVTRQ
+475 VVSRQ
-480 V
+480 E

>member
-10 VLSGML
+10 VLSGVL
-16 ESEETVYRFS
+16 DSEETVYRFS

-76 EKVKSKTDR
+76 EKVKSKTDSS
-85 DCIKSGKPQLVSCAK
+85 CIKSGKPQLVSCAK

-107 GFFNKRGEFL
+107 GFFNKCGEFL
-117 SDYGDAVL
+117 SEYGNGVL

-144 IDSSVYELLSGM
+144 IDSSVYEMLSGM

-178 DSSLN
+178 DSSIN

-188 SPTVKS
+188 SLTVKS
-194 EGLKGGVGNGVN
+194 EGLKGVGNGVN
-206 VYSKYASSVSVEA
+206 VYSKYASSVSVSA
-219 SEIQATGTAILDMS
+219 KEIQATGTAILDMS
-233 KCSLLSEFSL
+233 KCSFLSEFSL
-243 YDECDDDDLPET
+243 YAECDDDDLPET
-255 SLDRLTLIFPSGIG
+255 SLDRLTLIFPSGVG
-269 NLRGDSFTVRAEELC
+269 NLRGDSFTVTAEELC

-290 LGSFNEVALYDAE
+290 LGSFEYVSLYGAE
-303 LSGVNEITAEYIVI
+303 LSGVNVISAENITIG
-317 DGCSGIDK
+317 GCSGIEK
-325 LTISAPW
+325 LTISALW
-332 YSKNL
+332 YNAKLNEVNL
-337 GDIALCDLP
+337 YNLP
-346 TLSELTVNRFQVAV
+346 TLSELNVNWLQEGTA
-360 NAKTVLIIEDC
+360 LSIEEC
-371 PKLRKV
+371 PSLSKV
-377 YLSCVATNLS
+377 YIKCVADSSYGSLN
-387 CALDLA
+387 LA
-393 RFGGDTEAGRE
+393 RIAGDTEAWRG

-452 SDFVLVVPRGCKV
+452 SDFVLVVPSGCRV
-465 DCSDR
+465 ACSDR

-475 VVTRQ
+475 VVSRQ
-480 V
+480 E